1 MPSLDTRDAVKHY
14 ELRHNVFLQSILPG
28 GLLSS
33 LELKE
38 RCETLLVPR
47 QVSLE
52 VAHIAPYFLA
62 TAQRPS
68 TESSAKAAPPLSV
81 LFGEEHDA
89 AERGGSP
96 NQGTDAAKDEGRIG
110 SVTFPPENRDAF
122 RAALTRFL
130 EYHLLHFD
138 GFGNS
143 EFTNLCG
150 QRGSFA
156 EDLGHVKRF
165 GHFGQVAV
173 LADADA
179 LRPRGSGASADGTAA
194 AADDLPRHPSSLQIF
209 IIDKPLMDSDEVRL
223 VRETLHKL
231 TVSAVFKIEAKM
243 MAPTL
248 TTSLVDIPFLMGN
261 QDAGPLTAHMN
272 LSSEQYALSA
282 PSAARVVT
290 AIAADATD
298 TNSCDGSV
306 TETVAIE
313 DFEDEPPEDPDLE
326 AYVAKYTHISERQR
340 QRSESTLSERK
351 TLYSGGTANVQDE
364 VIGGTPLSYSLPSVG
379 RHQEVAVD
387 AADCPSSASRATGAK
402 TAAAAAATS
411 RTHANVLCHEYSR
424 ECIKDYRRVVAADNE
439 IFYSEFERLM
449 SLRCAGPL
457 ARLMSEYVSKN
468 QHLQQPIQSN
478 TVYNKFVEGC
488 HMVLHRTP
496 RLSTDNERLTI
507 MQEGVE
513 RYVTSRLYHQ
523 IFNVSEDERRKNE
536 RMQQKLLR
544 LENMAPAD
552 LDALPEVERHHVWGQ
567 AMFELDGMD
576 FFKSP
581 REKLR
586 CGMRSCELLSL
597 AVGDILRQRRE
608 AKRAEKAAKT
618 AASGNAGGVPL
629 AFGADEFLPCFLL
642 LVLRARPLSFVQ
654 NVLYIEKFRCPAL
667 MSTEESYCLATLQ
680 SSLLFWENY
689 GEDGQMDPTC
699 DTISTS
705 GSVEAPSHNG
715 GSASIRALT
724 KAHPS
729 LSGIMQQQQ
738 PPPQMTEKD
747 LLPSVRQA
755 SSTGRHPAG
764 VTNARQPGSEAT
776 ALSGGKPM
784 EEGAPTVLDVL
795 FGWANRNLAP
805 LASEIGLGKKSG
817 GSDGDGSS
825 RQNDGL
831 GTKPASFTG
840 PVAVTHVSPPWG
852 TVAASTSASGT
863 ADVVQDTSFS
873 SNIFHAAVAPA
884 SSPPHLG
891 SNMSSRAR
899 VRQLLVTQNK
909 TFEQLTLAELQMIV
923 EEARQLLLEGK

>member
-14 ELRHNVFLQSILPG
+14 ELRHNVLLQSILPG

-33 LELKE
+33 LELKG
-38 RCETLLVPR
+38 RCEAFLVPR

-52 VAHIAPYFLA
+52 VLHIAPYFVA
-62 TAQRPS
+62 TAQRLS
-68 TESSAKAAPPLSV
+68 TESSAKAAPPLSA
-81 LFGEEHDA
+81 LFGGEDDA

-96 NQGTDAAKDEGRIG
+96 QQGTDATNDGRRTG
-110 SVTFPPENRDAF
+110 GVTFPPENADAF
-122 RAALTRFL
+122 RAALARFL

-143 EFTNLCG
+143 EFTNLSG

-156 EDLGHVKRF
+156 EDLDHVKRF

-179 LRPRGSGASADGTAA
+179 LRPRGCGASADGTAA
-194 AADDLPRHPSSLQIF
+194 AAGDLPCHPSSLQIF

-223 VRETLHKL
+223 VRETLYKL
-231 TVSAVFKIEAKM
+231 TVSAVSEIETKM
-243 MAPTL
+243 SAPRL
-248 TTSLVDIPFLMGN
+248 TTTLVDIPFLMGG
-261 QDAGPLTAHMN
+261 QDAGHVTADMKQ
-272 LSSEQYALSA
+272 SSEQYALSA
-282 PSAARVVT
+282 PSAACV
-290 AIAADATD
+290 AAANRTDATD
-298 TNSCDGSV
+298 TNSCEGSV
-306 TETVAIE
+306 TETVVIE
-313 DFEDEPPEDPDLE
+313 DFEAEPPEDPDLE

-340 QRSESTLSERK
+340 QRSESTLSVKE
-351 TLYSGGTANVQDE
+351 TLNSSGAASAEDK
-364 VIGGTPLSYSLPSVG
+364 VIAAPCLSHSLPSAQG
-379 RHQEVAVD
+379 HQVVAV
-387 AADCPSSASRATGAK
+387 AGVGCPPNVSRAAGTK
-402 TAAAAAATS
+402 AATVATTS
-411 RTHANVLCHEYSR
+411 MHANVLCHEYSR

-449 SLRCAGPL
+449 SLRCAGSL
-457 ARLMSEYVSKN
+457 AKVMSEYVSNN
-468 QHLQQPIQSN
+468 QHLQQPIQSSA
-478 TVYNKFVEGC
+478 VYNKFVERC
-488 HMVLHRTP
+488 HALLRRTP
-496 RLSTDNERLTI
+496 RLSVDKERMTI

-523 IFNVSEDERRKNE
+523 LFNVSEDERRKNE

-597 AVGDILRQRRE
+597 AVGDILGQRRE

-689 GEDGQMDPTC
+689 GEDGQMNPACATA
-699 DTISTS
+699 STS
-705 GSVEAPSHNG
+705 GSAEVTSHNV
-715 GSASIRALT
+715 GSASMRALT
-724 KAHPS
+724 KAPPS
-729 LSGIMQQQQ
+729 LSGIMQPQQ
-738 PPPQMTEKD
+738 PPPHMTEND

-755 SSTGRHPAG
+755 SSTGRQQTR
-764 VTNARQPGSEAT
+764 VTNISQPGSEA
-776 ALSGGKPM
+776 AAVSEGKRM
-784 EEGAPTVLDVL
+784 EEEAPTVLDVL

-805 LASEIGLGKKSG
+805 LASEIGLGGKAG
-817 GSDGDGSS
+817 ASDGDGSA
-825 RQNDGL
+825 RQRDSH
-831 GTKPASFTG
+831 GTKPASITG
-840 PVAVTHVSPPWG
+840 SGAVAHLSPPRG
-852 TVAASTSASGT
+852 TVAAFTSGNGR
-863 ADVVQDTSFS
+863 ADVGQDTSVS
-873 SNIFHAAVAPA
+873 ADVFHTALAPA
-884 SSPPHLG
+884 VSPPHCD
-891 SNMSSRAR
+891 SNMSSRTR
-899 VRQLLVTQNK
+899 VRQLLVAQNK

>member
-1 MPSLDTRDAVKHY
+1 MSSLDTRDAVKHY
-14 ELRHNVFLQSILPG
+14 ELRHNVLLQSILPG

-38 RCETLLVPR
+38 RCEALLVPR

-52 VAHIAPYFLA
+52 VLHIAPYFLA

-68 TESSAKAAPPLSV
+68 TESSAKAAPPLSA
-81 LFGEEHDA
+81 LFGEEDDA

-96 NQGTDAAKDEGRIG
+96 QQGNDAANDGGRAG
-110 SVTFPPENRDAF
+110 GVTFPPENIDAF
-122 RAALTRFL
+122 RAVLTRFL

-143 EFTNLCG
+143 EFTNLSG

-156 EDLGHVKRF
+156 EDLDHVKRF

-179 LRPRGSGASADGTAA
+179 LRPRGSGASADGTSAA
-194 AADDLPRHPSSLQIF
+194 AGNLPCHPSSLQIF
-209 IIDKPLMDSDEVRL
+209 IIDKPLMDSEEVRL
-223 VRETLHKL
+223 VREALHKL
-231 TVSAVFKIEAKM
+231 TVSAVSKIEAKM
-243 MAPTL
+243 CTPRL
-248 TTSLVDIPFLMGN
+248 TTSLVDIPFLMGD
-261 QDAGPLTAHMN
+261 QDAGHLTAHMKQ
-272 LSSEQYALSA
+272 SSEQYALSA
-282 PSAARVVT
+282 PSAARVAAAN
-290 AIAADATD
+290 AIDATD
-298 TNSCDGSV
+298 TNSCDGSL
-306 TETVAIE
+306 TETVVIE

-340 QRSESTLSERK
+340 QRSESTLSAREM
-351 TLYSGGTANVQDE
+351 LNSGGNANAQDE
-364 VIGGTPLSYSLPSVG
+364 VSRAPCLSHSLPSAHG
-379 RHQEVAVD
+379 HQDVAV
-387 AADCPSSASRATGAK
+387 AGAGCPPNASRAAGTK
-402 TAAAAAATS
+402 TAAAAKTS
-411 RTHANVLCHEYSR
+411 MHANVLCHEYSR

-449 SLRCAGPL
+449 SLRCAGSL
-457 ARLMSEYVSKN
+457 ARVMSEYVSKN
-468 QHLQQPIQSN
+468 QHLQQPIRSSA
-478 TVYNKFVEGC
+478 VYNKFVERC
-488 HMVLHRTP
+488 HALLRRTP
-496 RLSTDNERLTI
+496 RLSADRERLTI

-552 LDALPEVERHHVWGQ
+552 LDALPEVELHHVWGQ

-608 AKRAEKAAKT
+608 AKRAENAAKT

-680 SSLLFWENY
+680 SSLLFWENF
-689 GEDGQMDPTC
+689 GEDGQMDAACTTASPP
-699 DTISTS
+699 
-705 GSVEAPSHNG
+705 GSAEATSHNG

-724 KAHPS
+724 KAPPS

-755 SSTGRHPAG
+755 SSTGRQQAG
-764 VTNARQPGSEAT
+764 LTNISQPGSEA
-776 ALSGGKPM
+776 AAVSEGRSM
-784 EEGAPTVLDVL
+784 EEEAPTVLDVL

-805 LASEIGLGKKSG
+805 LASEIGLGGKAG
-817 GSDGDGSS
+817 GSDGDGSA
-825 RQNDGL
+825 RQSDSL
-831 GTKPASFTG
+831 GTKPASITG
-840 PVAVTHVSPPWG
+840 PGAVGRLSPPRG
-852 TVAASTSASGT
+852 TVAAPTSGSERADEVKDTSCA
-863 ADVVQDTSFS
+863 ADV
-873 SNIFHAAVAPA
+873 FHAALAPA
-884 SSPPHLG
+884 LSPPHLA
-891 SNMSSRAR
+891 SNMSPRAR